1 MNFTGG
7 LFSQISDLTGLTSF
21 AKWFGDFNDEN
32 MDEMTKLL
40 REWPDCPPDLKKEL
54 EEERP
59 PPKGKI
65 HHHLAACRNDPVLA
79 LEHIKLL
86 RTIREAFRE
95 HICSKGVSDHV
106 KFKNF
111 RSAVFRP
118 LQPHDPKPEQNV
130 VREFCHGKIGLVGA
144 SEEGGVTYLL
154 NGRLH
159 IPSESEG
166 GFPRESSIRLGAL
179 VLARLSMLAK
189 EAHEKTD
196 GSEELKPPPEVEIN
210 VVVDLTDSGTQN
222 LDRGFGLSMG
232 ELIEA
237 INLRQG
243 DDPIPTAPC
252 VRFRKMIIINAN
264 WVYTAVW
271 AMVKNFVPQ
280 HYLDVI
286 SFDSPS
292 QVPDLVKILPSRLP
306 SSLGGDIPLDVLLS
320 PSLRTSAA
328 PSSDDASA
336 AKKEAKS
343 EAQEQPGVDSDEK
356 KGGEEG
362 KQEGELLIVPG
373 TCRWFEATT
382 KFFVDPPLE
391 WQGAVPSLDAIE
403 GMTVTEN

>member
-1 MNFTGG
+1 
-7 LFSQISDLTGLTSF
+7 
-21 AKWFGDFNDEN
+21 

-166 GFPRESSIRLGAL
+166 GFPRESSIRSSSFAMTLSASGVPSAL
-179 VLARLSMLAK
+179 PPTPTSLS
-189 EAHEKTD
+189 
-196 GSEELKPPPEVEIN
+196 
-210 VVVDLTDSGTQN
+210 
-222 LDRGFGLSMG
+222 
-232 ELIEA
+232 
-237 INLRQG
+237 
-243 DDPIPTAPC
+243 
-252 VRFRKMIIINAN
+252 
-264 WVYTAVW
+264 
-271 AMVKNFVPQ
+271 
-280 HYLDVI
+280 
-286 SFDSPS
+286 
-292 QVPDLVKILPSRLP
+292 
-306 SSLGGDIPLDVLLS
+306 LLS
-320 PSLRTSAA
+320 PSCT
-328 PSSDDASA
+328 SSDIDWSSQAGRS
-336 AKKEAKS
+336 
-343 EAQEQPGVDSDEK
+343 G
-356 KGGEEG
+356 
-362 KQEGELLIVPG
+362 LG
-373 TCRWFEATT
+373 TAFNAR
-382 KFFVDPPLE
+382 
-391 WQGAVPSLDAIE
+391 QGS
-403 GMTVTEN
+403 T